1 MYEIRNS
8 DLDYF
13 MKNIYEPKFSRNF
26 GGMRTP
32 DMFSLFF
39 ILKKINPKIVIES
52 GVHNGWS
59 TLLIR
64 KTLGK
69 NVKIISIDP
78 KNIAK
83 GGYVDNNI
91 NTIYYTGDDFI
102 DFNDLDISNL
112 DTNDIFCFF
121 DDHINAFERLKQC
134 IDKNIKHI
142 LFNDNYPINV
152 GGFYSLEHYIKNDNT
167 FYSVSEKEREIIDKL
182 IDIYHIFPN
191 IFKSIIPF
199 NEGNAE
205 CEYIYENMD
214 SPGASKYYIF
224 FKDKSKYTF
233 NTYVKLH

>member
-1 MYEIRNS
+1 MCEISNN

-13 MKNIYEPKFSRNF
+13 MENIYEPKFSRNF
-26 GGMRTP
+26 GGMRSP
-32 DMFSLFF
+32 DMFTLFLM
-39 ILKKINPKIVIES
+39 LKKINPKIVIES

-78 KNIAK
+78 KEISE
-83 GGYVDNNI
+83 GGFIDKNT
-91 NTIYYTGDDFI
+91 NTIYYTGEKFI
-102 DFNDLDISNL
+102 DFSNFDISNL

-121 DDHINAFERLKQC
+121 DDHINAFNRLKQC

-152 GGFYSLEHYIKNDNT
+152 GGFYSLEHYKKKYNK
-167 FYSVSEKEREIIDKL
+167 FHFVSEKERVNIDKL

-191 IFKSIIPF
+191 IFKSVIPL
-199 NEGNAE
+199 NEGNTE
-205 CEYIYENMD
+205 CKYIYKNME

-224 FKDKSKYTF
+224 FKDKHRYSF